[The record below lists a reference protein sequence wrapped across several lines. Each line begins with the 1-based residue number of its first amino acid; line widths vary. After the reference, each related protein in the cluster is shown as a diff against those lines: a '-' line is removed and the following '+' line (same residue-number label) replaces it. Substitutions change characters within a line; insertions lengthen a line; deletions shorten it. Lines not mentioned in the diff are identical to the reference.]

1 MTPLVL
7 TRRGRVVVGI
17 LLATF
22 FVLAYGFAGAADMQE
37 AMR

>member
-17 LLATF
+17 LLTTF

-37 AMR
+37 ALR